1 LSGSAGQLS
10 GDSNLGLTA
19 QSLLTRI
26 ACSRRSARMWRPPTR
41 LLSVNC
47 VKPGSEADAWM
58 GQRGHSLPAA
68 ERVGPPCL
76 PVAGPRQEEL
86 EKRRG
91 QPWCC
96 QHDSAPL
103 QASRSQR
110 VPSSSPCPFRPVSSL
125 LRPPVGQAT
134 GSSTRNRGS
143 CTAAP
148 LNDQS
153 DGAEQ
158 RGQQGT

>member
-1 LSGSAGQLS
+1 MSGSAGQLS

-76 PVAGPRQEEL
+76 PVAGPRQEDW
-86 EKRRG
+86 RRG
-91 QPWCC
+91 G
-96 QHDSAPL
+96 
-103 QASRSQR
+103 ASRGA
-110 VPSSSPCPFRPVSSL
+110 VSMTQHHC
-125 LRPPVGQAT
+125 RPPGHREFLHPLHALSGLYLPFCGLQWARPLVPPPGT
-134 GSSTRNRGS
+134 GGP
-143 CTAAP
+143 AQP
-148 LNDQS
+148 LP
-153 DGAEQ
+153 
-158 RGQQGT
+158 